1 MSPAGD
7 ATQKVLARSRRKL
20 QHRAP
25 SAQGCPLRRPRGQPG
40 GAEAHSG
47 PVTTPLNYRH
57 LYYFWVVAKEG
68 GMARAAARLD
78 MAVQTVSAQVR
89 LLEQSL
95 GYALFK
101 PAGRGIA
108 LTDAGVAAMAHAE
121 QIFQIGE
128 QLPGAV
134 RDAATG
140 GGLRLNVG
148 ISDGLPKLVVRHL
161 LQPVLHDPRVR
172 LLAHEDEFERLL
184 ADLALH
190 RLDVVLSD
198 HAAPPNP
205 NLRLYGHKLGEAPMA
220 WFAPVELVGRRRLA
234 FPEVLAEL
242 PVLLPTQ
249 HAAVRPRLDQ
259 WFERHH
265 IRPRIAGEFEDS
277 ALLAAFGRS
286 GMGAFPAS
294 RWSHEELLQDKRIKL
309 LGETPD
315 VVEHFHLISAE
326 RRIQH
331 PLVQQL
337 LHAQH

>member
-1 MSPAGD
+1 M
-7 ATQKVLARSRRKL
+7 
-20 QHRAP
+20 
-25 SAQGCPLRRPRGQPG
+25 
-40 GAEAHSG
+40 
-47 PVTTPLNYRH
+47 TTPLNYRH

-68 GMARAAARLD
+68 GMSRAAARLD

-89 LLEQSL
+89 LLEQEL
-95 GYALFK
+95 GHSLFK

-108 LTDAGVAAMAHAE
+108 LTEAGVAAMGLAE
-121 QIFQIGE
+121 QIFQLGE

-140 GGLRLNVG
+140 LGLRLNVG

-161 LQPVLHDPRVR
+161 LQPALQDPRVR
-172 LLAHEDEFERLL
+172 LLCHEDELDRLL

-198 HAAPPNP
+198 HPAPPNP
-205 NLRLYGHKLGEAPMA
+205 NLRLYGHHLGEAPMA
-220 WFAPVELVGRRRLA
+220 WFAPADMARRCKGE
-234 FPEVLAEL
+234 FPQCLNGM
-242 PVLLPTQ
+242 PVLLPTH
-249 HAAVRPRLDQ
+249 HAAVRVRLDQ
-259 WFERHH
+259 WFERNA
-265 IRPRIAGEFEDS
+265 IRPRVAGEFEDS

-294 RWSHEELLQDKRIKL
+294 RWSHEELLQDKRVRL
-309 LGETPD
+309 LGETPE

-326 RRIQH
+326 RRIHH

-337 LHAQH
+337 LEAARD